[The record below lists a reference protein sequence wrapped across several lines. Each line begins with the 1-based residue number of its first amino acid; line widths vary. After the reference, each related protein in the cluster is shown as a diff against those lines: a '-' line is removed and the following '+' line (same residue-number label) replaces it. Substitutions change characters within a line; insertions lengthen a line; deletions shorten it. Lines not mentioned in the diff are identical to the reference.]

1 MKYFSAVCIV
11 CIFFTF
17 PLCAFNRYGQD
28 EFDNSSW
35 RILERA
41 NIAFEKRDYG
51 SAFHFA
57 ENAKEKRKQETADS
71 SAILTQALSPPA
83 LIKAGNDIQ
92 TVLQLLKERGSADA
106 VRIIEALINRFG
118 IEYFDYSIQKL
129 TDYVKSSFVYP
140 EADFLLGKLYT
151 LEGEYATAESFFSFA
166 YLNRTYLDVPEMQ
179 SDILYGMA
187 ELYKL
192 QGNNEKYESALL
204 LLGSQDDVYG
214 VQNSKDGQSQSSFGS
229 AVYAALAKGMSADK
243 LFLLYRNDT
252 YKTLRV
258 WFLLSE
264 YYNSYGLTDR
274 ALQTALLFC
283 VTAVSRADDIIKSRD
298 MDYAYTKLV
307 LLFKKIKM
315 YSDITDWAS
324 QNNLWEGFY
333 ALGVLCEKQ
342 GFVSFA
348 YDIFS
353 ALASESP
360 DRTWKILAEK
370 ELRK

>member
-28 EFDNSSW
+28 EFDSSSW

-118 IEYFDYSIQKL
+118 IEYFD
-129 TDYVKSSFVYP
+129 
-140 EADFLLGKLYT
+140 
-151 LEGEYATAESFFSFA
+151 SFA